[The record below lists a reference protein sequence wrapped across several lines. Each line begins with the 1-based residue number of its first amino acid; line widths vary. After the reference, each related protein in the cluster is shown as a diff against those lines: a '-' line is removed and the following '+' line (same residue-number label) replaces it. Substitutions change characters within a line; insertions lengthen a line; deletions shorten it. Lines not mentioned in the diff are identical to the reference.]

1 MALASAL
8 WRGAF
13 DSRLVGGGDIACV
26 LLVWFAETESMGMF
40 CVRENPTFLERVSD
54 LAARP

>member
-13 DSRLVGGGDIACV
+13 DNRLVDDGNIACV

-40 CVRENPTFLERVSD
+40 CVWENSTFL
-54 LAARP
+54 